1 MSEPRLLL
9 SPLAASAPD
18 ARSRPR
24 PRLLWAL
31 GSVLAFLLLWQL
43 VALLTPSSATFFSA
57 PSAVLRSGIQLL
69 GQAETWSS
77 LGLSLY
83 EVLVGFLLAVG
94 LGIPLGLALGRY
106 PVLSA
111 LCDPLM
117 MALYATPQM
126 ALIPLYVIWFG
137 VGVASKIFVVF
148 ISALFPVWLNTATGI
163 RQIDRVLVVA
173 ARSFGASE
181 GQLFFKVYL
190 PNALPAILTGVRLA
204 WGRGVLGMVI
214 GEMYVSVAGLGHLIM
229 ATGQAVQT
237 ADLFFLIFLAGLLGY
252 LPAYGLRRLEQ
263 RWVRWHQGG
272 DAHD

>member
-1 MSEPRLLL
+1 MAEPRSLV
-9 SPLAASAPD
+9 SSLAPSA
-18 ARSRPR
+18 RPAKRRLR
-24 PRLLWAL
+24 PQVVWGLA
-31 GSVLAFLLLWQL
+31 SVLAFLLLWQL
-43 VALLTPSSATFFSA
+43 LVVLTPSSGTFFST
-57 PSAVLRSGIQLL
+57 PVAVFRAGIQLI
-69 GQAETWSS
+69 GQADTWNA
-77 LGLSLY
+77 LGLSFY
-83 EVLVGFLLAVG
+83 EVLAGFLLAVG
-94 LGIPLGLALGRY
+94 LGIPLGLLLGRY

-148 ISALFPVWLNTATGI
+148 ISALFPVWLNTATGM
-163 RQIDRVLVVA
+163 RQIDRVLITA
-173 ARSFGASE
+173 SRSFGASE

-252 LPAYGLRRLEQ
+252 LPTYGLRRLEQ
-263 RWVRWHQGG
+263 RWLRWHQGA
-272 DAHD
+272 DAHV